1 MKHRATGRPRG
12 RPPKLPAELP
22 EQVMCDLES
31 RMDKTTLLVAPQL
44 GPLAKKLNISRS
56 SLKRIVVSLRNSGF
70 IELCHVK
77 KRPTDKIFTILYKLP
92 RSHLFRLPRRLH
104 RRVAVKA
111 DAARGA
117 PQTFPPH
124 CQRFRR
130 ASRRLL
136 HSVDRTNPFRV
147 FRVFRGLKLAL
158 TRAPTAEE
166 VV

>member
-1 MKHRATGRPRG
+1 MRRVPRTAWDRTLRCSLVARGSVSNGGHEFGKLWFLDAPSRGSYAKMCAVKHRATGRPRG

-92 RSHLFRLPRRLH
+92 RSL
-104 RRVAVKA
+104 KA
-111 DAARGA
+111 ND
-117 PQTFPPH
+117 
-124 CQRFRR
+124 
-130 ASRRLL
+130 
-136 HSVDRTNPFRV
+136 SVPC
-147 FRVFRGLKLAL
+147 GS
-158 TRAPTAEE
+158 
-166 VV
+166 

>member
-92 RSHLFRLPRRLH
+92 RSLE
-104 RRVAVKA
+104 AN
-111 DAARGA
+111 G
-117 PQTFPPH
+117 
-124 CQRFRR
+124 
-130 ASRRLL
+130 
-136 HSVDRTNPFRV
+136 SVPC
-147 FRVFRGLKLAL
+147 GS
-158 TRAPTAEE
+158 
-166 VV
+166 